1 MESFAQL
8 PLMFTFQRPDETSL
22 SKAKHLSGPAPW
34 KSMALCSMQL
44 LNVLVERTFSSRS
57 FASRSRVLVLQ
68 VNQALTIGTDGFHDL
83 QYDKIFT
90 SDIQA

>member
-34 KSMALCSMQL
+34 K
-44 LNVLVERTFSSRS
+44 
-57 FASRSRVLVLQ
+57 SRSRVLVLQ